1 MNKVHNGSQLGEL
14 DLNLLPVFD
23 ALIRVRNV
31 SRAAEQLDMSQS
43 AVSHALKRLRL
54 FFGDQLF
61 LKTGGGMQPT
71 PRALELLEPVLAVMG
86 AVRGQLL
93 VREGFDAATSRRSF
107 SLCLTDMGELIF
119 LPKLIERLR
128 QAAPGCT
135 LRTLQLP
142 MNQIEAALER
152 GDADLALGSL
162 RTVPDGLYQ
171 QQLFMRSFVTIV
183 NRRNRRIG
191 EALTRAQ
198 FFEME
203 HIVVS
208 MSGRREDA
216 YDSIVDQLAGPRRIY
231 LTTSHFLT
239 VPMIIEQNPELI
251 ATVPRELATR
261 FAAYRS
267 VKAVDTPVDVP
278 PFAIRQHWHPRFQHD
293 AANSWLRRQVKDV
306 FDTHPE

>member
-1 MNKVHNGSQLGEL
+1 MNKVHNGIQTGEL

-61 LKTGGGMQPT
+61 LKTGSGMKPT
-71 PRALELLEPVLAVMG
+71 PRALELLEPVLTVMG
-86 AVRGQLL
+86 TVRGHML
-93 VREGFDAATSRRSF
+93 VREGFDAATSRRTF

-119 LPKLIERLR
+119 LPKLIARLR

-142 MNQIEAALER
+142 MNQIEAALES

-162 RTVPDGLYQ
+162 RTVPDGLFQ

-216 YDSIVDQLAGPRRIY
+216 YDSIVDQLAGPRRVY

-239 VPMIIEQNPELI
+239 VPMIIEQNPDLI

>member
-1 MNKVHNGSQLGEL
+1 MNNIHNGDL

-31 SRAAEQLDMSQS
+31 SRAAEELDMSQS

-61 LKTGGGMQPT
+61 LKTGSGMQPT
-71 PRALELLEPVLAVMG
+71 PRALELLAPVLAVMG
-86 AVRGQLL
+86 TVRSELL
-93 VREGFDAATSRRSF
+93 VHEGFDAASSRRVF

-119 LPKLIERLR
+119 LPRLIERLR
-128 QAAPGCT
+128 AAAPGCT
-135 LRTLQLP
+135 LRTLQVP
-142 MNQIEAALER
+142 MATIQDVLES
-152 GDADLALGSL
+152 GEADLALGSL
-162 RTVPDGLYQ
+162 HSVPEGLFQ
-171 QQLFMRSFVTIV
+171 QQLFTRSFVTIV
-183 NRRNRRIG
+183 SRRNRGIG
-191 EALTRAQ
+191 DAITREQ
-198 FFEME
+198 FLAME

-208 MSGRREDA
+208 LSGRVEDG
-216 YDSIVDQLAGPRRIY
+216 YDSIVDQLAGPRRVY
-231 LTTSHFLT
+231 LTTPHFLT

-261 FAAYRS
+261 FANYKS
-267 VKAVDTPVDVP
+267 IKAVETPIDVP

-293 AANSWLRRQVKDV
+293 AANVWLRKQVKEV

>member
-216 YDSIVDQLAGPRRIY
+216 YDSIVDQLAGPRRVY

-239 VPMIIEQNPELI
+239 VPMIIEQNPDLI

-278 PFAIRQHWHPRFQHD
+278 PFAIRQHWHPRYQHD